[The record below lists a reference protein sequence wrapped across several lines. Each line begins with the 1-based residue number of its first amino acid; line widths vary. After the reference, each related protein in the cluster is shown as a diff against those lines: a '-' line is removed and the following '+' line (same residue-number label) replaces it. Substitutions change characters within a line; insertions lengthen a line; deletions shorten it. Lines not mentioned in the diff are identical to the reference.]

1 MYPRCLQQLR
11 LSWLQTRIVTAPP
24 TLPDNNNPS
33 SEGQFF
39 CRNTKEHQGHQ
50 NDVGIKRKLFLP
62 VLVLP
67 TAPPIVAT
75 TLEDLTYTRPPRL
88 PTTDWRRPSKAVPPA
103 PIVLLHSSARG
114 TSFHPVVLTWL
125 LAQLIL
131 RRGDLDAIKDDD
143 QCGDDPLNHH
153 LVINPPRARVISLRV
168 FSSCSSSRRSRRQ
181 SLFLNVHL
189 WIPSTGNTL

>member
-75 TLEDLTYTRPPRL
+75 TLEDLKYTRPPDSRP
-88 PTTDWRRPSKAVPPA
+88 PTGDDQAKQFHRHPSCCCIPPPGGRVSTQWSLLGCLLSSYSGVEISTLSKMMIRVVMILLTIIWSSIHQGHGLFRSECSAAA
-103 PIVLLHSSARG
+103 PL
-114 TSFHPVVLTWL
+114 
-125 LAQLIL
+125 Q
-131 RRGDLDAIKDDD
+131 GDLDAS
-143 QCGDDPLNHH
+143 P
-153 LVINPPRARVISLRV
+153 
-168 FSSCSSSRRSRRQ
+168 CS
-181 SLFLNVHL
+181 
-189 WIPSTGNTL
+189 